1 MFSSHR
7 ASTRLRGKRQQENEK
22 KYISWLYEIK
32 NFFHFFFLAR
42 LCEIRIMKSRL
53 AREISSHTQNRTEGK
68 SERDGFFA
76 SGTAEKEEDEAD
88 LHGGQPRHPGRGHHA
103 RDRLPAVRIS
113 PPPIILI
120 LKKIL

>member
-53 AREISSHTQNRTEGK
+53 AREISSHTQK
-68 SERDGFFA
+68 
-76 SGTAEKEEDEAD
+76 
-88 LHGGQPRHPGRGHHA
+88 GQRGRA
-103 RDRLPAVRIS
+103 REMDFSLPAPQKKKKTKLTSTAVNHVIPGEVITHETGFLRYEFR
-113 PPPIILI
+113 PPRLF
-120 LKKIL
+120 